1 MAEMPAIVSIMR
13 VNREIT
19 LNGIDMRRRKIRRN
33 QVLRLAIIVNLFL
46 W

>member
-1 MAEMPAIVSIMR
+1 MAEMPAIVLIMR

-19 LNGIDMRRRKIRRN
+19 LNSIDMRRRKIRRN

>member
-1 MAEMPAIVSIMR
+1 MAEMPVIVSIMR

-19 LNGIDMRRRKIRRN
+19 LNSIDMRRRKIRRN

>member
-1 MAEMPAIVSIMR
+1 MAEMPTIVLIMR